1 MFPPPYLHLRP
12 VDRAAGSIWRAWQVL
27 SLRGVFRMRPV
38 ADTWRRSA
46 VSGVIAVGVPAAV
59 LLLTG
64 HLPLAFYTAAGGLC
78 AAYAHGL
85 PYAARGRAL
94 GWVLLGMLAGT
105 GIALTTAA
113 LTTSAV
119 VRVLVLA
126 LLAGLFKL
134 VCDASRIGPPGNVIF
149 TFIAAA
155 AGFLPV
161 RLADIAAHLLLVL
174 CGGVLAWL
182 VCMAPALVRPH
193 DPERFAVSRALAA
206 TARLLRMSADGDANG
221 AARARAEYDATAM
234 THAAWRTVRLVPTSS
249 VGRAA
254 EITALIRLLV
264 RAESLT
270 AAVQITDRPAQPV
283 RPYMPPGWE
292 RGWPGI
298 GVEAVQGG
306 ESLTT
311 ASRSVDADLLDG
323 WSRQLRT
330 RHAVPVLDGD
340 VLVREGRRDTAMR
353 RAVRGESG
361 VRRVMRAL
369 RPSSPGFQIA
379 LRVTVGAALAGLLSV
394 ALGVNRPYWA
404 VMTAAVLVVANTS
417 QSWHRTVQRVLGSLV
432 GLGLFSVLVPATYS
446 EVGLVVLSLICYLGL
461 EATISRN
468 YWVASIFVTPMSL
481 AMVQFAGRLPSGHLA
496 LDRWIDTCMGA
507 VVAVVICFAV
517 PNRRAESRVG
527 LALRE
532 LDVVLAHTRTALAQ
546 GRADRSVR
554 ERLAAALVELRD
566 AADIAAGEWWSVEAP
581 QERIIASE
589 RAGHR
594 VLAQLPVRTAV
605 AA

>member
-1 MFPPPYLHLRP
+1 M
-12 VDRAAGSIWRAWQVL
+12 
-27 SLRGVFRMRPV
+27 

-46 VSGVIAVGVPAAV
+46 VSGVIAVGVPAVV

-64 HLPLAFYTAAGGLC
+64 HLPLAFFTAAGGLC

-85 PYAARGRAL
+85 PYVARGRAL

-161 RLADIAAHLLLVL
+161 RLADIPAHLLLVL
-174 CGGVLAWL
+174 CGGALAWL

-206 TARLLRMSADGDANG
+206 TARLLRLSADGGANG
-221 AARARAEYDATAM
+221 AARARAEYDATAL
-234 THAAWRTVRLVPTSS
+234 THAAWRTVRLVPTPS

-264 RAESLT
+264 RAESLA
-270 AAVQITDRPAQPV
+270 AAVQIADRPAQPV
-283 RPYMPPGWE
+283 RPYVPPGWE
-292 RGWPGI
+292 RGWL
-298 GVEAVQGG
+298 GVGADTAQWC
-306 ESLTT
+306 ESRST
-311 ASRSVDADLLDG
+311 ASRSADADLLDG

-340 VLVREGRRDTAMR
+340 VLAPVRRRSIGAR
-353 RAVRGESG
+353 RGESG
-361 VRRVMRAL
+361 VRRVIRAF

-379 LRVTVGAALAGLLSV
+379 LRVAVGAALAGLLSV

-432 GLGLFSVLVPATYS
+432 GLGLFTVLVPVMHSQA
-446 EVGLVVLSLICYLGL
+446 GLVALSLICYLAL

-481 AMVQFAGRLPSGHLA
+481 VMVQFAGRLPSGHLA

-507 VVAVVICFAV
+507 VVAVLICFTV
-517 PNRRAESRVG
+517 PNRRAESRVAI
-527 LALRE
+527 ALRE
-532 LDVVLAHTRTALAQ
+532 LDAVLAHTQAAPAQ
-546 GRADRSVR
+546 ARADRGVR
-554 ERLAAALVELRD
+554 ERVAAALVELRD
-566 AADIAAGEWWSVEAP
+566 AADIATGEWWSVEAP

-594 VLAQLPVRTAV
+594 LLAQLPVRTA
-605 AA
+605 AAAR